1 MHKDF
6 QKHLRPNGLGID
18 YSLLLDYDTENVIKT
33 YLFSQHPY
41 WIKFCNDAITKKK
54 RNLLNEC
61 LSTAPRIRLDSAH
74 PELMEK
80 VQETMRQL

>member
-6 QKHLRPNGLGID
+6 QQHLRVDGLGID
-18 YSLLLDYDTENVIKT
+18 YSFLLSYDTETVIRN

-41 WIKFCNDAITKKK
+41 WIKFCNDAISKKK

-80 VQETMRQL
+80 VNKALSQL